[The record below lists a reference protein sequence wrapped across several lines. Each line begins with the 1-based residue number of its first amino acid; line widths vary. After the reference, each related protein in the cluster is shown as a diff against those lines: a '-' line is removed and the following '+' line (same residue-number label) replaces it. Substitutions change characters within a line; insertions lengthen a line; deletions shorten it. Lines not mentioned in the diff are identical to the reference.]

1 MKVLRY
7 GVIYTLAMLF
17 VLTAFAGSAWPLL
30 VPVIVFG
37 LIPVLDVWIGP
48 DGAEQEPRTF
58 LHDFALR
65 IWVPLQLS
73 LVVLSLWL
81 LPQRSPLE
89 VLALAFSLGIVTGAG
104 GINIAH
110 ELMHRKAK
118 GDRALAEI
126 LMTSVTYPWF
136 CVEHVLGH
144 HRWVATPRD
153 PATSRLGESVYAFLP
168 RSILGGL
175 VGFVQI
181 EREYAGRRGIRWW
194 SLSDRRMRY
203 TLTSVA
209 MYAAVLALGGWV
221 AVGAFVIQSAVA
233 VILLEVINYVE
244 HYGLVRAELE
254 PGRYERVAPKH
265 SWNSTQWLTNAFLF
279 NLQRHADH
287 HAFASRPYWELR
299 PWPEAPQLP
308 RGYATMVVVAMVPPL
323 WFRWMNPR
331 VAAETAR
338 SR

>member
-7 GVIYTLAMLF
+7 GVIYTLATLF
-17 VLTAFAGSAWPLL
+17 VITAFAGSAWPLL

-37 LIPVLDVWIGP
+37 LIPALDVVIGP
-48 DGAEQEPRTF
+48 DGTEQEPRSF

-65 IWVPLQLS
+65 IWVPIQLA
-73 LVVLSLWL
+73 LVATSLWL
-81 LPQRSPLE
+81 LPQRTPLE
-89 VLALAFSLGIVTGAG
+89 ILVLAFSLGIVTGAG

-168 RSILGGL
+168 RSIVGGF
-175 VGFVQI
+175 VGFLQI
-181 EREYAGRRGIRWW
+181 ERDYAGRRGIRWW
-194 SLSDRRMRY
+194 SLADRRMRY
-203 TLTSVA
+203 ALTF
-209 MYAAVLALGGWV
+209 LALYVAVFASGGWV
-221 AVGAFVIQSAVA
+221 AVGAFVLQSLVA
-233 VILLEVINYVE
+233 VVLLEVINYVE
-244 HYGLVRAELE
+244 HYGLLREEIE

-287 HAFASRPYWELR
+287 HAYASRPYWELR

-308 RGYATMVVVAMVPPL
+308 LGYATMVVVAMVPPL